1 MKRRNEILVGMLI
14 TAALTIGVIGTVW
27 LVRGGLSSGYPLYS
41 VFRWGAN
48 LKVGQAVRL
57 AGVQVGYVKNVTLRD
72 DGTLVM
78 QMAVENGRRVPRNA
92 RAVVTPVGL
101 FGDAEVSLLGTPDTR
116 SYASGDTVPAG
127 TPPAGLDQ
135 LTAKGDSVATVAV
148 ALTRRIQSEL
158 VDSGGLRDVR
168 QTLDRTNALV
178 AQLATI
184 ASQQSRQLTATQAQV
199 RRSLAGIDSAKI
211 DSTLSNV
218 RAASAN
224 ANALTANAGALTD
237 SLRVTASR
245 LNATL
250 AQLQNGQGSA
260 GKLLSDTLL
269 YADIRKVVGRIDSL
283 TADFQKNPSRYTRGI
298 VRIF

>member
-14 TAALTIGVIGTVW
+14 TAALTIGVLGTVW
-27 LVRGGLSSGYPLYS
+27 LVRGGLRSGYSLYS

-57 AGVQVGYVKNVTLRD
+57 AGVQVGYVKDVALRN
-72 DGTLVM
+72 DGTLVL
-78 QMAVENGRRVPRNA
+78 QMDIENGRKVPRNA
-92 RAVVTPVGL
+92 NAVVTPVGL
-101 FGDAEVSLLGTPDTR
+101 FGDAEVSLLGRPDTR
-116 SYASGDTVPAG
+116 SYAAGDTVPAG
-127 TPPAGLDQ
+127 TPPAGIDQ

-158 VDSGGLRDVR
+158 VDSGGLRDIR
-168 QTLDRTNALV
+168 STLTRTNALV
-178 AQLATI
+178 AELATI
-184 ASQQSRQLTATQAQV
+184 AAQQSRQLTATQVQA
-199 RRSLAGIDSAKI
+199 RHALAGVDSAKI

-224 ANALTANAGALTD
+224 ASALTD
-237 SLRVTASR
+237 SLRVTTSR
-245 LNATL
+245 INSTL
-250 AQLQNGQGSA
+250 AQLQSGNGSA

-269 YADIRKVVGRIDSL
+269 YANVQRLVGRLDSL